1 MTRNLT
7 RSKLF
12 VLICQG
18 SDCKKAGAKALATAA
33 KKHLRARD
41 AHKESLV
48 LKLKCTGNCKRAPIC
63 GILPQQV
70 WIDRTKPEQLI
81 AQIELVLAPT
91 HPTGEDES

>member
-7 RSKLF
+7 RSNMF

-18 SDCKKAGAKALATAA
+18 SDCKKAGAKTLTTAA

-48 LKLKCTGNCKRAPIC
+48 LKLNCKRAPIC

-70 WIDRTKPEQLI
+70 WIERTKPEELI
-81 AQIELVLAPT
+81 AQLDRALEPT
-91 HPTGEDES
+91 HPIREDES